1 MTLNYD
7 IAVIGSGP
15 GGYPAAI
22 RAKNRGKK
30 VALIEAGLIGGTCLN
45 IGCIPSKSLIYCAE
59 QFYHLKKEFLE
70 PLGIETSDPKL
81 NYAKM
86 VERKDNIVTKM
97 RKSLEGLLKGHGV
110 DTIRGFARFLS
121 STKLEVELDGT
132 RTTIEAKKIII
143 ATGSQPK
150 EIPAFPFDGKRIIDS
165 TSFLDLKELPKKLV
179 VIGGGVIGCEC
190 ASLFNLL
197 GVDVTIIE
205 MLPSLLPME
214 CSSIG
219 QAFSTTIKK
228 RGVKVFVN
236 AKVTE
241 VKNKGSSVSIK
252 LESGEAIE
260 GDIALVSVGRQMNFQ
275 KLNLESAGVKLKNPY
290 QIDVNEAMETSIK
303 GIYAVGDIASKWWLA
318 HVATHQG
325 LIAADNACGHPAQI
339 HYNAVPNVIF
349 TYPEIATVGLS
360 LDEAKKAGYKASRD
374 KFPFQALGKAQAT
387 GHTEGFTQIVSDDDT
402 GAILGVQIFGDNAS
416 ALIGEGVLAIQN
428 ELVVES
434 ITETIHPHPTL
445 TEGMMESA
453 LLLSGLPLHLPPG
466 LKQ

>member
-1 MTLNYD
+1 MTLHYD
-7 IAVIGSGP
+7 IAVVGSGH

-22 RAKNRGKK
+22 RARNRGKK
-30 VALIEAGLIGGTCLN
+30 VALIEGGLLGGTCLN
-45 IGCIPSKSLIYCAE
+45 IGCIPSKSLIFSAE
-59 QFYHLKKEFLE
+59 QFYHLKKEFLD
-70 PLGIETSDPKL
+70 PMGIEVSHPKL

-86 VERKDNIVTKM
+86 VERKDSIVAKM
-97 RKSLEGLLKGHGV
+97 RKSLEGLLKSHGV
-110 DTIRGFARFLS
+110 DILRGYARFLS
-121 STKLEVELDGT
+121 PSRLE
-132 RTTIEAKKIII
+132 IEHEGVRNVIDAKKIII

-150 EIPAFPFDGKRIIDS
+150 EIPSFPFDGKRIIDS
-165 TSFLDLKELPKKLV
+165 TAFLDLKELPKKLV

-197 GVDVTIIE
+197 GVEVTIIE

-228 RGVKVFVN
+228 RGVKIFVN

-241 VKNKGSSVSIK
+241 VKNKGASVSVS
-252 LESGEAIE
+252 LESGEVLE

-290 QIDVNEAMETSIK
+290 QIEVNEFMETSVK

-325 LIAADNACGHPAQI
+325 LVAADNACGHPAQI
-339 HYNAVPNVIF
+339 HYNAIPNVIF

-360 LDEAKKAGYKASRD
+360 LDEAKKAGYKASVG

-387 GHTEGFTQIVSDDDT
+387 GHTEGFTQIVSDNDT
-402 GAILGVQIFGDNAS
+402 GAILGMQIFGDNAS

-428 ELVVES
+428 ELVLES
-434 ITETIHPHPTL
+434 ITEAIHPHPTL
-445 TEGMMESA
+445 TEGVMESA

-466 LKQ
+466 MAK